1 MPLGVSFPS
10 ARVFS
15 MVSSR
20 ALGLILNVSLYE
32 STNTGVPPA
41 RLTLSPLAKNVN
53 DGTKTASV
61 FFTPYAISGI
71 VKASVPLAQAITCLT
86 PTYSASLFSS
96 SATSAPPM
104 KCLCARIS

>member
-1 MPLGVSFPS
+1 MSAILLISLKSAGSPNRSTAIMPLGVSFPS

-61 FFTPYAISGI
+61 FFTPYA
-71 VKASVPLAQAITCLT
+71 
-86 PTYSASLFSS
+86 
-96 SATSAPPM
+96 
-104 KCLCARIS
+104 